1 MYRPLDLSLYLVLD
15 SEACNTQE
23 NLLRVAE
30 AALAAGI
37 TALQLRCYHRSWNKR
52 LHYQTALALKRL
64 CAACQVPLMI
74 NNELDVALAV
84 DADGVHIGQGD
95 LPAVVARRLLGAEK
109 IIGLSTST
117 VAQVK
122 QANTLPVNYIGMG
135 PVYPTASKADAAP
148 VIGLDILGEMVAEK
162 TMPGVAIGG
171 IDTDN
176 VAEVRK
182 TGADGIAVISAICT
196 APDIAA
202 AVAQLK

>member
-1 MYRPLDLSLYLVLD
+1 MDRPLDLSLYLVLD
-15 SEACNTQE
+15 SEACKTQE

-37 TALQLRCYHRSWNKR
+37 SILQLRCYHRAWNKR
-52 LHYQTALALKRL
+52 LRYQTALELKRL
-64 CAACQVPLMI
+64 CVACRVPLII

-84 DADGVHIGQGD
+84 DADGVHIGQSD
-95 LPAVVARRLLGAEK
+95 LPAVVVRHLLGTEK

-148 VIGLDILGEMVAEK
+148 VIGLDILGTMVAEK

-171 IDTDN
+171 IGTDN
-176 VAEVRK
+176 VAGVRK
-182 TGADGIAVISAICT
+182 IGADGIAVISAICT

-202 AVAQLK
+202 AVAQLQ